1 LEEIY
6 YMTVY
11 IQRIYEDK
19 QQEGLRIL
27 VDRVWPRGV
36 AKDDANLDHWIK
48 EVAPTSELRK
58 WFNHDPK
65 LYAAFK
71 EKYEKELR
79 ENISQKQAFEELQ
92 NKVSETDKDIILLF
106 AAKDKKHNQAVVLQA
121 LLQ

>member
-1 LEEIY
+1 
-6 YMTVY
+6 MTVY

-19 QQEGLRIL
+19 QRDGLRIL
-27 VDRVWPRGV
+27 VDRVWPRGIS
-36 AKDDANLDHWIK
+36 KDDANLDHWIK
-48 EVAPTSELRK
+48 DVAPTSELRK

-79 ENISQKQAFEELQ
+79 DNAGQKEAFEELQ
-92 NKVSETDKDIILLF
+92 SKVSETDKDIILLF
-106 AAKDKKHNQAVVLQA
+106 AAKDEKYNQAVVLQS

>member
-1 LEEIY
+1 
-6 YMTVY
+6 MTIY

-27 VDRVWPRGV
+27 VDRVWPRGI
-36 AKDDANLDHWIK
+36 AKDDAHLDHWIK

-71 EKYEKELR
+71 EKYKKELR
-79 ENISQKQAFEELQ
+79 VNIDQKQAFEALQ

-106 AAKDKKHNQAVVLQA
+106 AAKDKKHNQAIVLQE

>member
-1 LEEIY
+1 MAI
-6 YMTVY
+6 Y

-27 VDRVWPRGV
+27 VDRVWPRGI
-36 AKDDANLDHWIK
+36 AKDDAHLDHWIK

-58 WFNHDPK
+58 WFNHDPQ

-79 ENISQKQAFEELQ
+79 ENKDQKQAFNDLQ
-92 NKVSETDKDIILLF
+92 DIIANSKQDVVLLYS
-106 AAKDKKHNQAVVLQA
+106 AKDKQHNQAIVLQE

>member
-1 LEEIY
+1 MEEIF
-6 YMTVY
+6 YMAIY

-27 VDRVWPRGV
+27 VDRVWPRGI

-79 ENISQKQAFEELQ
+79 ENINQKQAFEALQ
-92 NKVSETDKDIILLF
+92 NKVSETDKDTILLF
-106 AAKDKKHNQAVVLQA
+106 AAKDQKHNQAVVLQA

>member
-1 LEEIY
+1 MEEIF
-6 YMTVY
+6 YMAIY

-27 VDRVWPRGV
+27 VDRVWPRGI

-79 ENISQKQAFEELQ
+79 ENINQKQAFEALQ
-92 NKVSETDKDIILLF
+92 NKVSETDKDTILLF

>member
-1 LEEIY
+1 MEEIY

-19 QQEGLRIL
+19 QQEGFRIL

>member
-1 LEEIY
+1 MEEIY

>member
-1 LEEIY
+1 MSI
-6 YMTVY
+6 Y

-27 VDRVWPRGV
+27 VDRVWPRGI
-36 AKDDANLDHWIK
+36 AKDDAHLDHWIK

-71 EKYEKELR
+71 EKYKKELR
-79 ENISQKQAFEELQ
+79 ENIDQKQVFEELQ
-92 NKVSETDKDIILLF
+92 NTVSKTDKDIILLF
-106 AAKDKKHNQAVVLQA
+106 AAKDKKHNQAIVLQE

>member
-1 LEEIY
+1 
-6 YMTVY
+6 MTVY

-19 QQEGLRIL
+19 QRNGLRIL
-27 VDRVWPRGV
+27 VDRVWPRGIS
-36 AKDDANLDHWIK
+36 KDDANLDHWIK
-48 EVAPTSELRK
+48 DVAPTSKLRK

-79 ENISQKQAFEELQ
+79 DNADQKEAFEELQ
-92 NKVSETDKDIILLF
+92 SKVSETDKDIILLF
-106 AAKDKKHNQAVVLQA
+106 AAKDEKYNQAVVLQS

>member
-1 LEEIY
+1 MSI
-6 YMTVY
+6 Y

-19 QQEGLRIL
+19 QQKGLRIL
-27 VDRVWPRGV
+27 VDRVWPRGI
-36 AKDDANLDHWIK
+36 AKDDAHLDHWIK

-71 EKYEKELR
+71 EKYKKELR
-79 ENISQKQAFEELQ
+79 ENIDQKQAFEELQ
-92 NKVSETDKDIILLF
+92 NTVSKTDKDIILLF
-106 AAKDKKHNQAVVLQA
+106 AAKDKKHNQAIVLQE

>member
-1 LEEIY
+1 MEEIF
-6 YMTVY
+6 YMAIY

-27 VDRVWPRGV
+27 VDRVWPRGI

-48 EVAPTSELRK
+48 EVAPTTELRK

-79 ENISQKQAFEELQ
+79 ENINQKQAFEALQ
-92 NKVSETDKDIILLF
+92 NKVSETDKDTILLF
-106 AAKDKKHNQAVVLQA
+106 AAKDQKHNQAVVLQA

>member
-1 LEEIY
+1 MAI
-6 YMTVY
+6 Y

-27 VDRVWPRGV
+27 VDRVWPRGI
-36 AKDDANLDHWIK
+36 AKDDAHLDHWIK

-71 EKYEKELR
+71 EKYKKELL
-79 ENISQKQAFEELQ
+79 ENIDQKQAFEELQ

-106 AAKDKKHNQAVVLQA
+106 AAKDKKHNQAIVLQE

>member
-1 LEEIY
+1 MEEIF
-6 YMTVY
+6 YMAIY

-27 VDRVWPRGV
+27 VDRVWPRGI

-79 ENISQKQAFEELQ
+79 ENINQKQAFESLQ

>member
-1 LEEIY
+1 MAI
-6 YMTVY
+6 Y

-27 VDRVWPRGV
+27 VDRVWPRGI
-36 AKDDANLDHWIK
+36 ARDDAHLDHWIK
-48 EVAPTSELRK
+48 DVAPTSELRK

-71 EKYEKELR
+71 EKYKKELH
-79 ENISQKQAFEELQ
+79 ENINQKQAFEELQ

-106 AAKDKKHNQAVVLQA
+106 AAKDKKHNQAVVLQES
-121 LLQ
+121 LQ

>member
-1 LEEIY
+1 
-6 YMTVY
+6 MTIY

-27 VDRVWPRGV
+27 VDRVWPRGI
-36 AKDDANLDHWIK
+36 AKDDAHLDHWIK

-65 LYAAFK
+65 LYTAFK
-71 EKYEKELR
+71 EKYKKELR
-79 ENISQKQAFEELQ
+79 ENIDQKQAFEELQ

-106 AAKDKKHNQAVVLQA
+106 AAKDKKHNQAIVLQE

>member
-1 LEEIY
+1 
-6 YMTVY
+6 MTVY

-19 QQEGLRIL
+19 QRDGLRIL
-27 VDRVWPRGV
+27 VDRVWPRGIS
-36 AKDDANLDHWIK
+36 KDDANLDHWIK
-48 EVAPTSELRK
+48 DVAPTSELRK

-79 ENISQKQAFEELQ
+79 DNADQKEAFEELQ
-92 NKVSETDKDIILLF
+92 SKVSETDKYIILLF
-106 AAKDKKHNQAVVLQA
+106 AAKDEKYNQAVVLQS

>member
-1 LEEIY
+1 MAI
-6 YMTVY
+6 Y

-27 VDRVWPRGV
+27 VDRVWPRGI
-36 AKDDANLDHWIK
+36 AKDDAHLDHWIK

-71 EKYEKELR
+71 EKYKKELR
-79 ENISQKQAFEELQ
+79 ENNNQKQAFEELQ

-106 AAKDKKHNQAVVLQA
+106 AAKDKKHNQAIVLQE